1 MPVGSIH
8 VNDYFE
14 EHCRRGSLGRK
25 LLAML
30 KKRGRE
36 LRTLDPT
43 VREWNYGGARFEL
56 LSPLGP
62 TVDDGEVGRPALGSN
77 DSSTVMRVTFAGHSI
92 LLTGDIEEH
101 TQSAL
106 LEGADLRADVLLLPH
121 HGSVCATT
129 EAFIAATGAQMLIR
143 SSRERTS
150 QTFNGLTELV
160 GDAFM
165 LNTAD
170 VGAVTV
176 EIDAAGVHVRSERS
190 VLRDAR

>member
-1 MPVGSIH
+1 
-8 VNDYFE
+8 
-14 EHCRRGSLGRK
+14 
-25 LLAML
+25 
-30 KKRGRE
+30 
-36 LRTLDPT
+36 
-43 VREWNYGGARFEL
+43 
-56 LSPLGP
+56 
-62 TVDDGEVGRPALGSN
+62 
-77 DSSTVMRVTFAGHSI
+77 MRVTFAGHSI
-92 LLTGDIEEH
+92 LLTGDIEEY

-106 LEGADLRADVLLLPH
+106 LEGADLHADVLLLPH
-121 HGSVCATT
+121 HGSVGATT

-176 EIDAAGVHVRSERS
+176 EIDAAGVHVRSEWS